1 MIRQIHL
8 NECDSTQDILKEQ
21 LKQNITD
28 MILVSCDNQ
37 NSGRGRG
44 ENKWKSMPGTV
55 CFSLNIKPHDVM
67 SFTAL
72 ELSVIVVK
80 FFETKSKRLKLKWP
94 NDLWDESGKKC
105 GGILIQSTHNLL
117 VAGVGINIFSD
128 DQKFGG
134 VFNQAFRI
142 DKKAWAYELGKFIHD
157 NRYDSTEHLK
167 KDWLKRC
174 AHIDQMVRITESDE
188 SFEGIFVGI
197 GDNGEALL
205 LVDSHIKRIFNGSL
219 RPIS

>member
-28 MILVSCDNQ
+28 LILVSCENQ

-55 CFSLNIKPHDVM
+55 CFSLNIKPHDVL

-80 FFETKSKRLKLKWP
+80 FFETRSKRLKLKWP
-94 NDLWDESGKKC
+94 NDLWDETKKKC
-105 GGILIQSTHNLL
+105 GGILIQTNQNLL
-117 VAGVGINIFSD
+117 VAGIGINIFSD
-128 DQKFGG
+128 DENLGG
-134 VFNQAFRI
+134 VFNQPFRI

-174 AHIDQMVRITESDE
+174 AHIDQMVRITEADE

-205 LVDSHIKRIFNGSL
+205 LIDSQIKRIFNGSL